1 MLHRA
6 IQTCKSR
13 PNLLSLLVALGERDR
28 MRWIVRLGLFLVL
41 LAGLATG
48 GSYILARLSLPT
60 INGEVK
66 VGQTLTGPVDI
77 LRDRNSIP
85 HIRAASR
92 NDAAF
97 GLGYAHAQDRLWQ
110 MEVQRRVAAGR
121 LAELFGAP
129 ALNTDKFIRTI
140 GIRRKAVAAF
150 AHLKP
155 ETQATL
161 QAYADGVNAFLASH
175 GGPLPPEFLIFD
187 VTPDP
192 WTPADSLGWL
202 KMMAWDLSGNW
213 GSELARLGLS
223 RRLSKQQVEEFFPP
237 YPGDGPVA
245 LADLTQLYRQ
255 VASVIDIDRLQ
266 AVLPPERPEGI
277 GSNNWVIHGKR
288 TVTGQPLLA
297 NDPHLGLASPS
308 LWYFAHLATPAGA
321 SIGATLPGIPG
332 IVLGHN
338 GRIAWGFTNTGPDT
352 QDLYIEKIDPAD
364 PTRYITPDGSEA
376 FVVRQEVIKLRSGE
390 EVALTV
396 RETRHG
402 PVISDV
408 HDSARREV
416 EPGYVLAFA
425 WTALR
430 DEDTTADALL
440 GLDGVTDWAGFNDN
454 LRRFVTPQQN
464 IVYADR
470 DGNIG
475 FVAPGLIPIR
485 RPDNDLK
492 GLAPALGWEARYDW
506 AGFIPFEQLP
516 RSYNPP
522 HGMLVTANHKIVP
535 DSYPYFITS
544 EWAEP
549 YRARRIEQLLK
560 ERNVHSVESFKQLQG
575 DTLSPMVTDILPL
588 LLAVPPKQAPRN
600 SELTSSHAM
609 LATWDGNMTVNRP
622 EPLIFQAWYRELTRL
637 ILADELGEM
646 FQPLWRLRPI
656 LIKNILAN
664 RDGQSRWCTNLAT
677 GVATTCA
684 ELIAEALDL
693 AIDDLKGRYGTD
705 LARWRWGD
713 AHATRAPHRPFSN
726 IAVLRRLF
734 EVSVPTPGDAYT
746 VNVGRNDIASDT
758 DPFGNR
764 HGVSLRAIYDLADL
778 NRSQFIHSTGQSG
791 HILSPHYRDFA
802 APWAAVEYIPM
813 SMRQADFEAGALG
826 RLRLTAR

>member
-1 MLHRA
+1 
-6 IQTCKSR
+6 
-13 PNLLSLLVALGERDR
+13 
-28 MRWIVRLGLFLVL
+28 MRWIFRLVVLLVV
-41 LAGLATG
+41 LAGLAVS

-77 LRDRNSIP
+77 LRDRNAIA

-110 MEVQRRVAAGR
+110 MEIQRRIAAGR
-121 LAELFGAP
+121 LAELFGAKVI
-129 ALNTDKFIRTI
+129 NTDKFIRTL
-140 GIRRKAVAAF
+140 GIRRKSVAAF
-150 AHLKP
+150 AYLKP
-155 ETQATL
+155 ETQANL
-161 QAYADGVNAFLASH
+161 QAYADGVNAFLTSRT
-175 GGPLPPEFLIFD
+175 GLLPPEFLIFD
-187 VTPDP
+187 VTPEP

-213 GSELARLGLS
+213 GRELASLGLVK
-223 RRLSKQQVEEFFPP
+223 RLSKQQIEEFFPP

-245 LADLTQLYRQ
+245 LAGLDGLYRQ
-255 VASVIDIDRLQ
+255 VASAIDIDHLLNI
-266 AVLPPERPEGI
+266 LPPERPEGI
-277 GSNNWVIHGKR
+277 GSNNWVIHGRR

-308 LWYFAHLATPAGA
+308 LWYFAHLATPTGA
-321 SIGATLPGIPG
+321 SIGATLPGVPG
-332 IVLGHN
+332 VVLGHN

-364 PTRYITPDGSEA
+364 PARYMTPDGSAA
-376 FVVRQEVIKLRSGE
+376 FVIRQEVIKQRGGE
-390 EVALTV
+390 DVVLTV

-408 HDSARREV
+408 HDNARRQTEA
-416 EPGYVLAFA
+416 GYALAFA

-440 GLDGVTDWAGFNDN
+440 GLDSVTDWTGFNDN

-485 RPDNDLK
+485 RPDNELK
-492 GLAPALGWEARYDW
+492 GLAPAPGWDARYDW
-506 AGFIPFEQLP
+506 TGFIPFEQLP

-522 HGMLVTANHKIVP
+522 QGILVTANNKIVP
-535 DSYPYFITS
+535 DSYPYFITAD
-544 EWAEP
+544 WAEP

-575 DTLSPMVTDILPL
+575 DILSTMATDILPL
-588 LLAVPPKQAPRN
+588 MLAVPPKQIPRN
-600 SELTSSHAM
+600 GELAGSHAM
-609 LATWDGNMTVNRP
+609 LSTWDGNMSVNRP

-637 ILADELGEM
+637 VLADELGEV
-646 FQPLWRLRPI
+646 FQPLWRFRPV
-656 LIKNILAN
+656 LMKNILIN
-664 RDGQSRWCTNLAT
+664 RDGQSRWCANQAT
-677 GVATTCA
+677 GTATGCS
-684 ELIAEALDL
+684 ELVAEALDRAL
-693 AIDDLKGRYGTD
+693 DDLKVRYGSD
-705 LARWRWGD
+705 LARWRWGE
-713 AHATRAPHRPFSN
+713 AHSTRAPHRPFSN
-726 IAVLRRLF
+726 IPVLRRWF
-734 EVSVPTPGDAYT
+734 EVSVPTGGDAFT
-746 VNVGRNDIASDT
+746 VNASRNDIADEA

-764 HGVSLRAIYDLADL
+764 HASSLRAIYDLADL

-791 HILSPHYRDFA
+791 HVLSPNYRDFA
-802 APWAAVEYIPM
+802 TPWAAIEYIPM
-813 SMRQADFEAGALG
+813 SMRQADFEAGAVG
-826 RLRLTAR
+826 RLRLIAR